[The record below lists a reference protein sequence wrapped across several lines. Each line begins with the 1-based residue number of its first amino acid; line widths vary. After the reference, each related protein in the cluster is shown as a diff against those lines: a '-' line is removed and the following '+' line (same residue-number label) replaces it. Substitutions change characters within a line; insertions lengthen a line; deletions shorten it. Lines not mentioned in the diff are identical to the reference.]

1 MSTTPPQPSDS
12 SSPSLQAELTPAAL
26 APADK
31 SHGRVLFTTLCASCH
46 TLFGEGAAI
55 GPDITGS
62 GRDNLDYLLENI
74 VDPAAIVTADF
85 RVSVVTMND
94 GRVLHGVV
102 KAKTDRT
109 ITLQTVPDL
118 ITVERSEIRTVQESH
133 LPLMPEGALEALSA
147 VQRRDLMAYLMS
159 PTQVPLP

>member
-1 MSTTPPQPSDS
+1 M
-12 SSPSLQAELTPAAL
+12 
-26 APADK
+26 
-31 SHGRVLFTTLCASCH
+31 
-46 TLFGEGAAI
+46 
-55 GPDITGS
+55 
-62 GRDNLDYLLENI
+62 
-74 VDPAAIVTADF
+74 DPAAIVTADF

-118 ITVERSEIRTVQESH
+118 ITVERSDITTVQESQ

-147 VQRRDLMAYLMS
+147 VQRRDLIAYLMS
-159 PTQVPLP
+159 PVQVPLP